1 MLCVLAFCILH
12 FAFSMFA
19 IAAMT
24 RRGRVIGRAGR
35 TPWHLPE
42 EMRWFRE
49 ATAGAAVLM
58 GRKTFEAIGRPLPGR
73 LNLVATR
80 GPLTEGPDVRT
91 VPDLAAFRPEV
102 YAPRPVWV
110 IGGEEI
116 FAQTLGRCAAVYLSL
131 VDLEVDDGDAF
142 FPAFEDDFPHAE
154 TIRRGGGFEVVR
166 FLRQEADAFR
176 LNIPR

>member
-1 MLCVLAFCILH
+1 
-12 FAFSMFA
+12 MFA

-58 GRKTFEAIGRPLPGR
+58 GRKTFESIGRPLPGR

-80 GPLTEGPDVRT
+80 GPLVEGTDVQT
-91 VPDLAAFRPEV
+91 VPDLAAFRPDL

-110 IGGEEI
+110 IGGQAV
-116 FAQTLGRCAAVYLSL
+116 FAQTLKLCVAVYLSL
-131 VDLEVDDGDAF
+131 VDVEVDGGDAF
-142 FPAFEDDFPHAE
+142 FPAFEEDFPCAE
-154 TIRRGGGFEVVR
+154 TIRRGVGFEVVR
-166 FLRQEADAFR
+166 FLRRREDAIG

>member
-1 MLCVLAFCILH
+1 
-12 FAFSMFA
+12 MFA

-24 RRGRVIGRAGR
+24 RHGRVIGRAGR
-35 TPWHLPE
+35 TPWHLPAE
-42 EMRWFRE
+42 LRWFRE

-80 GPLTEGPDVRT
+80 RPWPEAGPDVRA
-91 VPDLAAFRPEV
+91 VPDLAAFRPEA

-110 IGGEEI
+110 IGGEEV

-131 VDLEVDDGDAF
+131 VDLEVEGGDAF
-142 FPAFEDDFPHAE
+142 FPAFEDDFPRRE
-154 TIRRGGGFEVVR
+154 TIRREPGFEVVQ
-166 FLRQEADAFR
+166 FLREEPDAFG
-176 LNIPR
+176 LKTPR

>member
-1 MLCVLAFCILH
+1 
-12 FAFSMFA
+12 MFA

-24 RRGRVIGRAGR
+24 RRGRVIGQAGQ

-80 GPLTEGPDVRT
+80 GSLIEETDVRT
-91 VPDLAAFRPEV
+91 VPDLAAFRPDL

-110 IGGEEI
+110 IGGQEV
-116 FAQTLGRCAAVYLSL
+116 FAQTLRLCTAVYLSL
-131 VDLEVDDGDAF
+131 VDVEVDGGDAF
-142 FPAFEDDFPHAE
+142 FPAFEEDFPRAE
-154 TIRRGGGFEVVR
+154 TIRRGEGFEVVR
-166 FLRQEADAFR
+166 FLRQQAGASG
-176 LNIPR
+176 LNITG